1 MDDERKGTQAAQLLN
16 EKGYENVFLL
26 SGGIE
31 DFVEDFPELCEGKS
45 VPASKKKIQQGIDA
59 KRQEKLDQ
67 KKEAKVMEAKMAA
80 TGGIKMEK
88 RSLPPKSRK

>member
-1 MDDERKGTQAAQLLN
+1 LN

-45 VPASKKKIQQGIDA
+45 VPASKKKI
-59 KRQEKLDQ
+59 
-67 KKEAKVMEAKMAA
+67 
-80 TGGIKMEK
+80 
-88 RSLPPKSRK
+88 